1 MVNSQ
6 EQTLCKTDKS
16 IEENIYI
23 YIIDYI
29 YMYISNEEG
38 AIYIL
43 FNLNVSCDDWD

>member
-1 MVNSQ
+1 MVSSQ
-6 EQTLCKTDKS
+6 EQTLCKIDKS
-16 IEENIYI
+16 IEETTYI

-29 YMYISNEEG
+29 YICIYNEER